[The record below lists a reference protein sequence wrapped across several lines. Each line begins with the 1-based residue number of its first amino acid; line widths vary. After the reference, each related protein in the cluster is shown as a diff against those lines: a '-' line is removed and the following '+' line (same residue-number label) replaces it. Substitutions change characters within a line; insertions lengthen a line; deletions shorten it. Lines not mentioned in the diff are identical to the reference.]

1 MGVLQIIYH
10 LDISLLCTTLI
21 PNFTIFIF
29 LFVCL
34 FVCLLFTD
42 VAKTL
47 YLIPPV
53 FFVPTK
59 YPLGC
64 KKKKKKSIHKM
75 YTPRKK
81 IQKCLLDVR

>member
-21 PNFTIFIF
+21 PNFTIFF

-64 KKKKKKSIHKM
+64 NKKKKVYTRCIHQE
-75 YTPRKK
+75 RKYK
-81 IQKCLLDVR
+81 NVFLM

>member
-1 MGVLQIIYH
+1 MHYFDSQFY
-10 LDISLLCTTLI
+10 D
-21 PNFTIFIF
+21 FFF
-29 LFVCL
+29 FFVCL

-64 KKKKKKSIHKM
+64 KKNKKSIHKM